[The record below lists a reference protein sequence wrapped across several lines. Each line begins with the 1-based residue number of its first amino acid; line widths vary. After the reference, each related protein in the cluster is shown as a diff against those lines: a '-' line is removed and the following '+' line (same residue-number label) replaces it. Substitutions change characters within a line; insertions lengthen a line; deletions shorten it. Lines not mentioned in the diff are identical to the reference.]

1 MNSIKIENIP
11 DNLLKKLK
19 ASAAFNHTS
28 IEREILLCIEKVFME
43 DRKKN
48 MAETEKAALVID
60 QLGLSYRACDLKKY
74 MENCC

>member
-1 MNSIKIENIP
+1 
-11 DNLLKKLK
+11 
-19 ASAAFNHTS
+19 
-28 IEREILLCIEKVFME
+28 ME